1 MPKKTKKE
9 KLLAQ
14 RHRTK
19 LPPVAIQTT
28 SETPALPLMP
38 TQPTQ
43 ISFTIPNIHKSS
55 SAKTVTQEESR
66 VLRAD
71 IIKTVILT
79 TIILISEFLLARSLP
94 Q

>member
-28 SETPALPLMP
+28 SETPALPLM
-38 TQPTQ
+38 PTQ

>member
-19 LPPVAIQTT
+19 LPPVAIQI
-28 SETPALPLMP
+28 SSDAAPQPLMP
-38 TQPTQ
+38 TSQ
-43 ISFTIPNIHKSS
+43 ISFTLPVLRKAS
-55 SAKTVTQEESR
+55 SAITVTPEESR
-66 VLRAD
+66 VLRRD
-71 IIKTVILT
+71 IVKTVILT

>member
-19 LPPVAIQTT
+19 LSPVAIQIAPDATVQ
-28 SETPALPLMP
+28 PLPVS
-38 TQPTQ
+38 QV
-43 ISFTIPNIHKSS
+43 SFTLPAIRKAP
-55 SAKTVTQEESR
+55 SAIAVSPEESR

-71 IIKTVILT
+71 ILKTIIFT